1 MITTEVLQKVQLV
14 EGEFTPSEA
23 SSVVQSLIDEKINF
37 HKIQRLCSN
46 IHDELCETEYPNSRI
61 AELMDEKLKAKA
73 IISEA
78 RTLGY
83 DLKIE
88 GTLEMTFVKRN
99 YNKKNNG

>member
-1 MITTEVLQKVQLV
+1 MVTAEVLQKVQLV

-46 IHDELCETEYPNSRI
+46 IHDENCETKYPNSRI
-61 AELMDEKLKAKA
+61 SELMDEKIKAKE
-73 IISEA
+73 IIAEA
-78 RTLGY
+78 RSLGY

-88 GTLEMTFVKRN
+88 GTLELTFVKR
-99 YNKKNNG
+99 K